1 MSSVHTH
8 LYFAEKEGERAR
20 QHSVLMHIPFDLP
33 RILGNA
39 RPTHLLPALSLS
51 LLRSNV
57 RVLLSQ
63 EKGGRQN
70 GGREIKKIEFA
81 SSLNQAERTSLD
93 NSKFTPWHIPTIVAS
108 LPSTVLSSSS
118 SSCIFEPLQH
128 RKRKQDNARVVF
140 VSVSILFQGSVCL
153 RSPEV
158 RVRAVGR
165 FWTKKADY
173 PEFYCPRDSR
183 GETFLLP

>member
-1 MSSVHTH
+1 MQYKGKNNRRLCLREEQDESDSCCVCVYFLVNLTLELSNPKIKTKIDGSDIKSVHTH

-93 NSKFTPWHIPTIVAS
+93 NSKFYSPHD
-108 LPSTVLSSSS
+108 
-118 SSCIFEPLQH
+118 IFQP
-128 RKRKQDNARVVF
+128 
-140 VSVSILFQGSVCL
+140 
-153 RSPEV
+153 
-158 RVRAVGR
+158 
-165 FWTKKADY
+165 
-173 PEFYCPRDSR
+173 
-183 GETFLLP
+183 